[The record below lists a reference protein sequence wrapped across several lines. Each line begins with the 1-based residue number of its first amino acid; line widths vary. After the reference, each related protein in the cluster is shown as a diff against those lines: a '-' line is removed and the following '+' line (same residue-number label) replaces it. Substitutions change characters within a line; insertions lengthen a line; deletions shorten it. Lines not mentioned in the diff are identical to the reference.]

1 MADERTHIV
10 TLKDIA
16 SELKNIRKVLERMAQ
31 APIFIKDSPLDVR
44 SVEDNCGC
52 HMRLDEDGNPDLS
65 GFITC
70 TDEEVDK
77 PEVAY
82 ICDNKACDN
91 CTNDDCM
98 HTTKIEH
105 AWNFEY
111 KDGKYVEVIR

>member
-1 MADERTHIV
+1 MSNNMPLI
-10 TLKDIA
+10 DIA
-16 SELKNIRKVLERMAQ
+16 QELKNIRKVLERMAQ

-44 SVEDNCGC
+44 
-52 HMRLDEDGNPDLS
+52 
-65 GFITC
+65 
-70 TDEEVDK
+70 EVDK
-77 PEVAY
+77 ADVAY

-111 KDGKYVEVIR
+111 KDGKYIEVIR